1 MPSRNGPLPRAQGDA
16 AERDRLPRAIAARL
30 ARTGWASTP
39 RAEGLPSSDARASA
53 HGPLQAAGGADDA
66 GPADPNR

>member
-1 MPSRNGPLPRAQGDA
+1 MPSRNGPLPRAQATPPNETACRGDRGA
-16 AERDRLPRAIAARL
+16 AGAHRLGEHAARRRPAVVGR
-30 ARTGWASTP
+30 ARVP
-39 RAEGLPSSDARASA
+39 A